1 IVGGTVGGYIT
12 FAGAHRLVDAGVHG
26 RGAVGEVTRTSVTA
40 ISAATAMRIVLFLAA
55 LGVVSKGLALD
66 PSNPAGSVFRLAT
79 GEIGYRIFG
88 LVMWTAAVTSLIGA
102 AYTSISFLRDLHPAI
117 DRHWQRAVIVL
128 ITLS

>member
-1 IVGGTVGGYIT
+1 LAMDRLAVALGACLILLTLYIAISSQPPVAEAMLRSLSPSRIDALSIVTIVGGTVGGYIT

-40 ISAATAMRIVLFLAA
+40 ISAATAMRTVLFLAA

-79 GEIGYRIFG
+79 G
-88 LVMWTAAVTSLIGA
+88 
-102 AYTSISFLRDLHPAI
+102 
-117 DRHWQRAVIVL
+117 
-128 ITLS
+128 